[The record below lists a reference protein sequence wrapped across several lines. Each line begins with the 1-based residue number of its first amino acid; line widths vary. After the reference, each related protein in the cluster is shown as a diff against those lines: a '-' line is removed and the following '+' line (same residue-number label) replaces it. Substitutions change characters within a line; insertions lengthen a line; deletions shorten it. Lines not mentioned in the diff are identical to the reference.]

1 MTLLGGVVV
10 PGITNKG
17 YLNSAALTTVNVIG
31 SSTTA
36 LTVEKTNTGYYAFQ
50 VDTNTASAA
59 TGIKITAA
67 AAAGGVAIAAISSG
81 TNEALT
87 IDAKGSGAITVGG
100 TSTGDVTVGTASS
113 NYVNFARTGIAD
125 GSGSTATLLKVG
137 GTGRPATTAQAG
149 WLPIKVAGVA
159 SWLPYWQ

>member
-17 YLNSAALTTVNVIG
+17 YLNSAALTTVNVVG
-31 SSTTA
+31 ESATA
-36 LTVEKTNTGYYAFQ
+36 LTVASGSYYAFQ
-50 VDTNTASAA
+50 VDTSASSAA
-59 TGIKITAA
+59 TGVKITAA

-100 TSTGDVTVGTASS
+100 TSTGDVTVGSS
-113 NYVNFARTGIAD
+113 ANNYVNFARTGIGD
-125 GSGSTATLLKVG
+125 GSGSTGTLLKVG
-137 GTGRPATTAQAG
+137 GTGRPVNTAQAG

>member
-1 MTLLGGVVV
+1 M
-10 PGITNKG
+10 
-17 YLNSAALTTVNVIG
+17 
-31 SSTTA
+31 
-36 LTVEKTNTGYYAFQ
+36 
-50 VDTNTASAA
+50 
-59 TGIKITAA
+59 
-67 AAAGGVAIAAISSG
+67 AIAAISSG